1 LQALV
6 HFATEV
12 GDQGICQRF
21 LFVKG
26 KRKRFSSNFET
37 SGVICAMTTS

>member
-21 LFVKG
+21 LFFN
-26 KRKRFSSNFET
+26 RKAKALFPITSKLPASS
-37 SGVICAMTTS
+37 VP